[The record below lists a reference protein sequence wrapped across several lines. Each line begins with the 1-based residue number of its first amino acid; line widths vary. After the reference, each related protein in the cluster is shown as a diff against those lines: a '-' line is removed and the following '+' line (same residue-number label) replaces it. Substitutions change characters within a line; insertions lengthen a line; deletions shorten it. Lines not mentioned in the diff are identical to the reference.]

1 MTEPYILEKVFRTV
15 TVLKFETLFL
25 LPDCLSIREIDA
37 VFALSGKTLKILL
50 FIATVNGR
58 GGTSADILTSLGG
71 YLSVPIAVLSSIL
84 LRSL

>member
-25 LPDCLSIREIDA
+25 LSDCLSIREIDA
-37 VFALSGKTLKILL
+37 VFALSGKTLKMLL

-71 YLSVPIAVLSSIL
+71 YLSVPIAVLSSIF